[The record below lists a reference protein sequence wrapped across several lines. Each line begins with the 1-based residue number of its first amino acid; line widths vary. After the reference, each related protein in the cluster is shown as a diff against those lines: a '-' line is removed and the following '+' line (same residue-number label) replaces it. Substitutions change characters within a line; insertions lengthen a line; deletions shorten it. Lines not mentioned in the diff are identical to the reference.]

1 MSEYVV
7 CDSPTIKDVG
17 HLKKAL
23 VAIGVKEE
31 NIEMNETPVP
41 LQGYQGD
48 NRSQK
53 AHIIIRRKHVGSAS
67 NDIGFEIRDGGIA
80 IYVSDY
86 DKRRRLGKDVVPM
99 SKGGTGRL
107 ESEYARSMI
116 EDKMSAQGFKVSQ
129 CQMEGQKIKIR
140 MVR

>member
-7 CDSPTIKDVG
+7 CDSPTIKSTH

-23 VAIGVKEE
+23 ESIGIPSSSIEE
-31 NIEMNETPVP
+31 HEFPVS

-48 NRSQK
+48 SRQQT
-53 AHIIIRRKHVGSAS
+53 AHIVIRRKNIGSAS
-67 NDIGFEIRDGGIA
+67 NDIGFEVREDGIS

-86 DKRRRLGKDVVPM
+86 DKGHGIGKDIIPM
-99 SKGGTGRL
+99 AKGGTGRL
-107 ESEYARSMI
+107 ESSYAKSVI
-116 EDKMSAQGFKVSQ
+116 EDKMGLEGFTVSK
-129 CQMEGQKIKIR
+129 CEMSPQKIKIK